1 MFNLKFY
8 LFKVLIPFFIL
19 ALFLTNCAKDNITN
33 SVNNP
38 NAGEPI
44 TDIDGNVYQ
53 TINIGDQLWMAEN
66 LKVTHYRNGD
76 AITHIT
82 DNKQWA
88 NDIDWGIDSKSGKYC
103 SYENNDTY
111 VSTYGR
117 MYNWYA
123 ANDNRGL
130 APEGWHLPTDEEWKE
145 LEMYLGMSQADVDD
159 SSWRGT
165 DEGSKLKSTVGWNN
179 HFDGTSGNGTN
190 ESGFSALP
198 GGRRIATGD
207 FGELGNY
214 AYYFSA
220 TNAPNIDD
228 SETTWN
234 REIYYGERISRGY
247 VYKMLGMSVRCIK
260 D

>member
-1 MFNLKFY
+1 MFNLRFY
-8 LFKVLIPFFIL
+8 LFKVFISFFVL
-19 ALFLTNCAKDNITN
+19 TLFITNCEKDTTTFPTA
-33 SVNNP
+33 NP
-38 NAGEPI
+38 NAGDPI

-53 TINIGDQLWMAEN
+53 TINIGNQLWMAEN

-76 AITHIT
+76 AISHATEDDQW
-82 DNKQWA
+82 DN
-88 NDIDWGIDSKSGKYC
+88 NSIVEGKYC

-123 ANDNRGL
+123 ANDSRGL

-145 LEMYLGMSQADVDD
+145 LEMYLGMSQSDADV

-165 DEGSKLKSTVGWNN
+165 NEGIKLKATSGWNIY
-179 HFDGTSGNGTN
+179 FDGTSGNGTN

-198 GGRRIATGD
+198 GGRRLATGD

-214 AYYFSA
+214 ALFLSA
-220 TNAPNIDD
+220 TDAPDNYALSNIW
-228 SETTWN
+228 S
-234 REIYYGERISRGY
+234 REISSGKRIARY
-247 VYKMLGMSVRCIK
+247 IHYKILGMSVRFIK

>member
-1 MFNLKFY
+1 MFNQKFN
-8 LFKVLIPFFIL
+8 LFKVFISFFVL
-19 ALFLTNCAKDNITN
+19 TLFITNCEKDTTTFPIA
-33 SVNNP
+33 NP
-38 NAGEPI
+38 NAGDPI

-53 TINIGDQLWMAEN
+53 TINIGNQLWMSEN
-66 LKVTHYRNGD
+66 LKATHYRNGD
-76 AITHIT
+76 AISHVT
-82 DNKQWA
+82 DDTQWG
-88 NDIDWGIDSKSGKYC
+88 NNSNIGKYC

-123 ANDNRGL
+123 ANDSRGL

-165 DEGSKLKSTVGWNN
+165 NEGIELKATSGWNN
-179 HFDGTSGNGTN
+179 YFDGTSGNGTN

-214 AYYFSA
+214 AYFFTA
-220 TNAPNIDD
+220 TEAPDIDG
-228 SETTWN
+228 SSTAWN
-234 REIYYGERISRGY
+234 RGISSGKRITRDYG
-247 VYKMLGMSVRCIK
+247 YKDLGMSVRCLK
-260 D
+260 N